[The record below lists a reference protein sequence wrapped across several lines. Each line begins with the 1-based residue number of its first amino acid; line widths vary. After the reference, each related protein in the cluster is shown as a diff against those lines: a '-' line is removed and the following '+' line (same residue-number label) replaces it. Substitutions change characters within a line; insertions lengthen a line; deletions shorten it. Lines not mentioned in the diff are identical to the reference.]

1 VAAERVLREPVG
13 VTVKVLQGHCVD
25 VLARQPA
32 ESVQCVVTSIPYWR
46 LRAYGTPPQTWADG
60 WVGEWGQEP
69 TPEQYV
75 AHTVEA
81 FAAVKRVLRRDGTL
95 WLNIG
100 DTYWNVP
107 GGTQAGCV
115 STKAKEA
122 ARRVGRRP
130 LGKHPVLKQKD
141 MVGIPW
147 RVAFA
152 LQADGWWLRSEV
164 IWHKP
169 NPMPEAVT
177 DRPTKAHEPV
187 FLLTRSADY
196 FYDAEAIKEPQ
207 SEGTHARFGKNP
219 VQSSRRKLE
228 APGSGVKSNASFVA
242 ATAGMILEGGRNKR
256 SVWTIPVA
264 AWSEAHFATFP
275 PALVEPCVKAGSRP
289 GDTVL
294 DPCGGSGTVGMVADR
309 LGRNAV
315 LCELKPEYAAMA
327 QRRITGDAPLF
338 AEVEVAAG

>member
-1 VAAERVLREPVG
+1 LELS

-25 VLARQPA
+25 VLSRQPA
-32 ESVQCVVTSIPYWR
+32 ESVQCVVTSIPYWQ

-69 TPEQYV
+69 TPEEYV

-81 FAAVKRVLRRDGTL
+81 FRAVKRVLRRDGTL

-100 DTYWNVP
+100 DTYWNDP
-107 GGTQAGCV
+107 GGQQGSEGTIGA
-115 STKAKEA
+115 KAKEA
-122 ARRVGRRP
+122 NRQMGRRKRAT
-130 LGKHPVLKQKD
+130 GAHHPVLKRKD
-141 MVGIPW
+141 LVGIPW

-169 NPMPEAVT
+169 NPLPESVT

-187 FLLTRSADY
+187 FLLTKSADY
-196 FYDAEAIKEPQ
+196 FYDAEAIKEPNTP
-207 SEGTHARFGKNP
+207 GTVARLASGP
-219 VQSSRRKLE
+219 VQAIGLGEKARLARGDSNRRDYAE
-228 APGSGVKSNASFVA
+228 P
-242 ATAGMILEGGRNKR
+242 GGRNKR

-275 PALVEPCVKAGSRP
+275 PALVEPCVKAGTRP